1 MTNLPAE
8 HEGLLRVGPQASRH
22 LDRPQEVEAGP
33 TPGEA
38 GRLVTN
44 QVHLVL
50 HTPSTSFVPR
60 KQLRKKM
67 SWYDLQGFLKREIR
81 CHLIESCL
89 SYSVIN
95 MKQTSAPIG
104 VCVTSRP
111 FSKSLRTYQQPTHQD
126 TNQETE
132 MGKLHY

>member
-60 KQLRKKM
+60 KQFRKKM
-67 SWYDLQGFLKREIR
+67 SWYGLQGFLKREIR
-81 CHLIESCL
+81 CHLIE
-89 SYSVIN
+89 
-95 MKQTSAPIG
+95 SAPIG

>member
-60 KQLRKKM
+60 KQFRKK
-67 SWYDLQGFLKREIR
+67 
-81 CHLIESCL
+81 CL
-89 SYSVIN
+89 G
-95 MKQTSAPIG
+95 MAFG
-104 VCVTSRP
+104 
-111 FSKSLRTYQQPTHQD
+111 FSKKRNPLSLD
-126 TNQETE
+126 
-132 MGKLHY
+132 